1 MRYALNQ
8 GVLFSLPFEIGLVRC
23 FSAGHYADRV
33 LQRLLQLYK
42 YEQVEEAG
50 EILLEIFLHA
60 VGRQTSAILAG
71 LDNPVVVPVP
81 MHPINYSRRGF
92 NQAEVLARYL
102 AADFEL
108 ELDKKTLCRRF
119 SWRPQARVFNTEQRV
134 KNVSRV
140 FFAKNNSLFGR
151 EILLVDD
158 VFTTGATITD
168 CLRALQ
174 LEESNKITIITMLKG

>member
-1 MRYALNQ
+1 
-8 GVLFSLPFEIGLVRC
+8 
-23 FSAGHYADRV
+23 
-33 LQRLLQLYK
+33 
-42 YEQVEEAG
+42 
-50 EILLEIFLHA
+50 
-60 VGRQTSAILAG
+60 
-71 LDNPVVVPVP
+71 
-81 MHPINYSRRGF
+81 
-92 NQAEVLARYL
+92 L

-134 KNVSRV
+134 KNVSKA